1 MEHLH
6 HQWKKPKSE
15 HRVMEY
21 LNRMLKVKNSIFKTE
36 KRLKDVKR
44 VRRSF
49 KTPKRYYSPY
59 LRIYYEGYGSIK

>member
-6 HQWKKPKSE
+6 HQWKKSKSE

-21 LNRMLKVKNSIFKTE
+21 LNRMLKVKNSIFKTG

-49 KTPKRYYSPY
+49 KMPKRYYTPY

>member
-1 MEHLH
+1 
-6 HQWKKPKSE
+6 
-15 HRVMEY
+15 MEY

-49 KTPKRYYSPY
+49 KTPKRYYTPY

>member
-1 MEHLH
+1 
-6 HQWKKPKSE
+6 
-15 HRVMEY
+15 MEY
-21 LNRMLKVKNSIFKTE
+21 LNRMLKEKNSIFKTE

-49 KTPKRYYSPY
+49 KMPKLYYTPY